1 MFATISNSESQSD
14 EAIENLLSEYQHYL
28 EKAHKQRKN
37 YIEKSKTKNKVPL
50 LPRHD
55 QYTKAKPSVGIK
67 HDEYLYANGFYNS
80 GSYKFPPPSYGSPL
94 DVFIPVNSK
103 GKYFMNKLET
113 TTIIPKGKPEEVL
126 ALEKYMSNE
135 QKIMDFSP
143 VLHKSSFEPIK
154 SHCYCK
160 NNHIPCDCGCKQCL
174 VRFDPMLYDPT
185 EQIKMRSIDDQ
196 KNNLLQQYSPFE
208 NPIKKSE
215 HLIDDKMKEIFSD
228 NTLNIRIKIDLE
240 LPKPQDI
247 MGKYKVHNRDRI
259 SDQDDAVSKELKTG
273 IKLPFPYFNFPVPME
288 LFGNKKAA
296 RYSKDDASPLHK
308 ITIHKK
314 KKSRNNNNKKH
325 RKKLITFQNI
335 KVEQQPL
342 FPNHFSDN
350 ISNTLKNETNN
361 NVTNDTNIQPLNV
374 LQLEIN
380 NKINKTED
388 ILNEAQTEDSLYVM
402 VNITNNSYNGTEEI
416 HKIENSIETDLPR
429 KLTTNVTSAI
439 REKRDVS
446 NVTTTSSKSHIV
458 SESLQSGKKNISK
471 ENFLG
476 KKTDKN
482 LPSDEELLYWPNV
495 TRNTGDVKSKN
506 ITTIILE
513 NEHKKTKLNMSKD
526 TIRQNHTKL
535 LEQAIFGDIDWDD
548 VAAVAPAFMSFV
560 GKYIRGVLTFC
571 SQKVCHSMNCANKT
585 CLHRVCVP
593 LDRLNNRGHCA
604 GTNSTGIKS

>member
-1 MFATISNSESQSD
+1 MIASISNSESQSD

-55 QYTKAKPSVGIK
+55 AYTKAKPSVGIK
-67 HDEYLYANGFYNS
+67 HDEYLYANGFYNG
-80 GSYKFPPPSYGSPL
+80 GSYKFPPTSFGSPV

-103 GKYFMNKLET
+103 GKYLMHKPET
-113 TTIIPKGKPEEVL
+113 TTILPKENPEEFL
-126 ALEKYMSNE
+126 PLEKIMFNE
-135 QKIMDFSP
+135 KKVMDLSP
-143 VLHKSSFEPIK
+143 VLHKSSFDTIK
-154 SHCYCK
+154 SPCYCK

-174 VRFDPMLYDPT
+174 VRFEPMWHDPT
-185 EQIKMRSIDDQ
+185 ARSMDDQ
-196 KNNLLQQYSPFE
+196 KKNTLQQSSPYE
-208 NPIKKSE
+208 ISMKKSE
-215 HLIDDKMKEIFSD
+215 HLIDDKMKEMFSD
-228 NTLNIRIKIDLE
+228 NALNIRIKIDVE

-247 MGKYKVHNRDRI
+247 MGKYYQVHNRERM
-259 SDQDDAVSKELKTG
+259 SEQDDAISKELTAG
-273 IKLPFPYFNFPVPME
+273 MNLPFPYFNFPVPME
-288 LFGNKKAA
+288 LFGYKKAA
-296 RYSKDDASPLHK
+296 RNSKDDSTPLHK

-342 FPNHFSDN
+342 FTNRFSDN
-350 ISNTLKNETNN
+350 ISNMLKNETNN
-361 NVTNDTNIQPLNV
+361 NVTNEQILQPLNV
-374 LQLEIN
+374 LQFEIN
-380 NKINKTED
+380 SKINKTDD
-388 ILNEAQTEDSLYVM
+388 ILNETQTEESLYLM

-416 HKIENSIETDLPR
+416 RKIENSIENDLPR
-429 KLTTNVTSAI
+429 KLTTNVTSVI

-446 NVTTTSSKSHIV
+446 NVTVTSESHIA
-458 SESLQSGKKNISK
+458 SATLQSAKYNITKENMGKKA
-471 ENFLG
+471 
-476 KKTDKN
+476 DKN

-506 ITTIILE
+506 ITTMILE
-513 NEHKKTKLNMSKD
+513 NENKKTKLNMCKD
-526 TIRQNHTKL
+526 TIHQNRTRL
-535 LEQAIFGDIDWDD
+535 LEQAIFGEIDWDD

-571 SQKVCHSMNCANKT
+571 SQKICHSMNCANKT

-604 GTNSTGIKS
+604 GTNSTGMN